1 MAYSNRKPQTWTDT
15 LVQHKQRKRD
25 MRIDTWKVRSLYTT
39 GSLTAVARELARDK
53 LDLVGVQEIT
63 WEKRGHS
70 KSREL

>member
-1 MAYSNRKPQTWTDT
+1 MYLVMAYSNRKPQTWTDT

-63 WEKRGHS
+63 WGKKGAQ
-70 KSREL
+70 